1 MNGLQSADY
10 VIIAGF
16 FAVMLGIGSYYGTRM
31 KSAAQFFGGGKQ
43 VPWWLGGVSFY
54 MVSFSA
60 LAFVMHSELVY
71 KYGLVSLVLSW
82 LSVPAA
88 VCSAVFFARRWRKVA
103 DTSPLEYVEQRYGA
117 GMRQGFV
124 WLGLPARLLDD
135 SLKLFAIGTVVS
147 AGLGFPFETGVIACA
162 AIILCYTF
170 MGGLF
175 AALAADFVQFIVLVA
190 AIVMLP
196 VLAFRKA
203 GGVGVVLEA
212 LPANFLEPLAP
223 EYPISYLF
231 CYFLLLFLN
240 YSSSWALAQRYYSAK
255 DDRSAVKT
263 GLLVAGLYLVGTPFF
278 YAGAFAARNI
288 LPEMANTKDVFPLLC
303 RSVLPVG
310 MLGMVV
316 AAMFSATMSTLAG
329 DYNAVSSV
337 ITNDFYARLLRKK
350 ADPKHLL
357 TVGRLVTILVGGAVL
372 GIVFIMRSL
381 QGANDL
387 FAVMA
392 KIFGLFLPP
401 VAIPM
406 LLGMLTPKVSSVGGR
421 LALIGGVAGG
431 VTLFVLGFRTAQ
443 ALTFSTTA
451 IALTAA
457 AAGSCIWPDRGARR
471 EAVEQF
477 FAKIRRKPMTQPAEG
492 PQTAAVAFIPVI
504 AVSIGAIGVILATSV
519 WSIAGWEQGK
529 MGILTGIILILLAAG
544 TELVRRLRRR
554 FACN

>member
-10 VIIAGF
+10 VIIGGF

-88 VCSAVFFARRWRKVA
+88 VASAVFFARRWRKVA

-162 AIILCYTF
+162 VIILCYTF

-175 AALAADFVQFIVLVA
+175 AALAADFVQFIVLIA

-203 GGVGVVLEA
+203 GGVGAVLDS
-212 LPANFLEPLAP
+212 LPANFLDPSVP
-223 EYPISYLF
+223 EYSGSYLF
-231 CYFLLLFLN
+231 AYFVLLFLN
-240 YSSSWALAQRYYSAK
+240 YSSSWALAQRYYSTK

-263 GLLVAGLYLVGTPFF
+263 GLLVAGLYLVGTPLF
-278 YAGAFAARNI
+278 YAGAFAARSI
-288 LPEMANTKDVFPLLC
+288 LPEIANTKDVFPLLC

-337 ITNDFYARLLRKK
+337 ITNDFYARFLRKN

-357 TVGRLVTILVGGAVL
+357 SVGRLMTVLIGLGVL
-372 GIVFIMRSL
+372 GIVFAMRSL

-387 FAVMA
+387 FAIMA

-421 LALIGGVAGG
+421 LALIGGIVGG
-431 VTLFVLGFRTAQ
+431 LGLFGLGFRSAQ

-451 IALTAA
+451 IALTAV
-457 AAGSCIWPDRGARR
+457 AAGSCLWPDRGERR
-471 EAVEQF
+471 EAVERF
-477 FAKIRRKPMTQPAEG
+477 FAKIREKSEAKSG
-492 PQTAAVAFIPVI
+492 DGGSAATVTFVPVI
-504 AVSIGAIGVILATSV
+504 AAAIGAIGTILVVSV
-519 WSIAGWEQGK
+519 WGLVGWGQGK
-529 MGILTGIILILLAAG
+529 MGILTGASLILLAAG
-544 TELVRRLRRR
+544 AGLVHRLRR
-554 FACN
+554 

>member
-1 MNGLQSADY
+1 MNGLQAADY

-16 FAVMLGIGSYYGTRM
+16 FAVMLGIGSYYGSRM

-88 VCSAVFFARRWRKVA
+88 VCSAVLFARRWRKVA
-103 DTSPLEYVEQRYGA
+103 DASPLEYVEQRYGA

-175 AALAADFVQFIVLVA
+175 AALAADFVQFVVLVA
-190 AIVMLP
+190 AIVLLP

-203 GGVGVVLEA
+203 GGIGVVLDA
-212 LPANFLEPLAP
+212 LPANFLEPSVP
-223 EYPISYLF
+223 EYPVSYLF
-231 CYFLLLFLN
+231 CYFILLFLN

-263 GLLVAGLYLVGTPFF
+263 GLLVAGLYLIGTPFF
-278 YAGAFAARNI
+278 YAGAFAARSF
-288 LPEMANTKDVFPLLC
+288 LPEITNTKDVFPLLC

-337 ITNDFYARLLRKK
+337 ITNDFYARFLRRN
-350 ADPKHLL
+350 ADSKHLL
-357 TVGRLVTILVGGAVL
+357 AVGRLTTLLVGLSVL
-372 GIVFIMRSL
+372 GIVFVMRSL

-387 FAVMA
+387 FAIMA

-421 LALIGGVAGG
+421 LSLVGGVLGG
-431 VTLFVLGFRTAQ
+431 LTLFVLGFRTAQ

-457 AAGSCIWPDRGARR
+457 AVGSYAWPDRGARR

-477 FAKIRRKPMTQPAEG
+477 FAKIRQKSIVQSTEAV
-492 PQTAAVAFIPVI
+492 QTETTGFVPVI
-504 AVSIGAIGVILATSV
+504 TVAIGTIGVILVVSI
-519 WSIAGWEQGK
+519 WSLSGWQQGE
-529 MGILTGIILILLAAG
+529 MGILTGAALIISAAVA
-544 TELVRRLRRR
+544 EFSRRLKRR
-554 FACN
+554 FSCR